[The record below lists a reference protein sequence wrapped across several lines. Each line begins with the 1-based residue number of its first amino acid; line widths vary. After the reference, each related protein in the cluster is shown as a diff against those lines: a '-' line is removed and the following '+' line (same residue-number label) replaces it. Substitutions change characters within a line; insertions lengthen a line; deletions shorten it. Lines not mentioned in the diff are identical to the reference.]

1 MGLDILDNGISYE
14 ELMKA
19 RINVVFGSDPSGASV
34 VGVLYK
40 NLVGSSAP
48 QSVLDEY
55 GDILD
60 NGYMTATEFGIAV
73 ADNDINAANID
84 LVGLAQTGVEY
95 ILYG

>member
-1 MGLDILDNGISYE
+1 MPYE

-19 RINVVFGSDPSGASV
+19 RLDVVVGPNPRGASV
-34 VGVLYK
+34 VGVLYT

-48 QSVLDEY
+48 QSVLGEY

-60 NGYMTATEFGIAV
+60 NGSMTATELGIAV
-73 ADNDINAANID
+73 ADHDLDAPNID
-84 LVGLAQTGVEY
+84 LIGLAQTGVEY